1 MTTPSGTTWELLPH
15 TRAKHEILRRYLG
28 AWFPILGS
36 GYGKIVYI
44 DGFCGP
50 GIYAGGELGSP
61 LIALNAAIGHAGKLK
76 NRDVVFWFLDSK
88 PERIACLASQLNQ
101 IDKPR
106 NFHVHVQ
113 QGEFEQELRQLL
125 DDLANRNAQLAP
137 TFAFIDPFGFKG
149 MPFELVSRLL
159 TYRSCEALIYF
170 PVDSINRFW
179 EHPDG
184 KVTQHICD
192 LLGVKDLQSVMASP
206 HNRIQNLRMLYQEQ
220 LSTVA
225 RFVRY
230 FEMRN
235 NVDRTLYYLFFA
247 SNHALGHKKMK
258 EAFWAVDATGGYRF
272 SDATNPDQLLLFDED
287 PVPKLA
293 VDMQTHFAG
302 LTTKVAKITLWVDDE
317 TAFIEK
323 HMKAALKSLEANRS
337 IEVEPVKS
345 DGSKRKA
352 GTFPPDVIVNFAG

>member
-1 MTTPSGTTWELLPH
+1 MTTPSNTTWELSPH

-36 GYGKIVYI
+36 GHGRIVYI

-50 GIYAGGELGSP
+50 GIYDGGEPGSP
-61 LIALNAAIGHAGKLK
+61 VIALESALK
-76 NRDVVFWFLDSK
+76 HTGRLGDTDVVFWFLDK
-88 PERIACLASQLNQ
+88 EVKRIAQLDAQLTQ
-101 IDKPR
+101 IDKPQ
-106 NFHVHVQ
+106 NFKTHVQ
-113 QGEFEQELRQLL
+113 QGEFEHEFRRLL
-125 DDLANRNAQLAP
+125 DDLTSRNAQLAP
-137 TFAFIDPFGFKG
+137 TFAFIDPFGFKDV
-149 MPFELVSRLL
+149 PFDLVSRLL

-170 PVDSINRFW
+170 PVDAVNRW
-179 EHPDG
+179 LEHDNT
-184 KVTQHICD
+184 KVLQHIQD
-192 LLGVKDLQSVMASP
+192 LLGIDDPQTVVSLPGGRV
-206 HNRIQNLRMLYQEQ
+206 QNLRMLYQQQ
-220 LSTVA
+220 LLTVA

-235 NVDRTLYYLFFA
+235 TVDRPIYYLFFA

-258 EAFWAVDATGGYRF
+258 EVFWAVDAAGGYRF

-287 PVPKLA
+287 PAPKLA
-293 VDMQTHFAG
+293 VDMQTRFAG
-302 LTTKVAKITLWVDDE
+302 RTTKVAKIASWVDDE

-323 HMKAALKSLEANRS
+323 HMKAALKLLETNRS